1 MALPFLNRMSK
12 KRDQIVAIDLG
23 VRFTKGVWIK
33 RLGEGFE
40 IAGYTLQDAP
50 IYEKSLSSD
59 LLSEHLKA
67 VMQSLKARVKGITLA
82 LGANDAL
89 VRHTELPM
97 VPISDMRMMLKLN
110 PKAYL
115 QQDLPQHVFDCVILP
130 AKAPKADDQKRSG
143 PQKCRVLVGGA
154 KAQLLEDLQTAVRS
168 AGFVPDQFVPGI
180 LGPVNAFEMA
190 QPEIFSKEVVALA
203 DIGFKSTTISILME
217 GELALNRVV
226 PIGGDKM
233 TSGLAESMGISYAE
247 AEGIK
252 VGMPAEVMPN
262 LEPLLIPLGR
272 ELRAS
277 IDFFEHQQDKTVS
290 QVFFSGATAR
300 SEIILQTLQNELLV
314 PCKSWNPISF
324 LQLSLPPQQLAEVEQ
339 VSPQLAV
346 AVGAAMSSF

>member
-1 MALPFLNRMSK
+1 
-12 KRDQIVAIDLG
+12 
-23 VRFTKGVWIK
+23 
-33 RLGEGFE
+33 
-40 IAGYTLQDAP
+40 
-50 IYEKSLSSD
+50 
-59 LLSEHLKA
+59 
-67 VMQSLKARVKGITLA
+67 MQSLKARVKGITLA

-89 VRHTELPM
+89 VRHAELPM

>member
-89 VRHTELPM
+89 VRHAELPM

>member
-1 MALPFLNRMSK
+1 MSK

>member
-1 MALPFLNRMSK
+1 MSK

-89 VRHTELPM
+89 VRHAELPM

-168 AGFVPDQFVPGI
+168 TGFVPDQFVPGI

>member
-89 VRHTELPM
+89 VRHAELPM

-115 QQDLPQHVFDCVILP
+115 QQDLPQHVFDCVVLP

>member
-1 MALPFLNRMSK
+1 
-12 KRDQIVAIDLG
+12 
-23 VRFTKGVWIK
+23 
-33 RLGEGFE
+33 
-40 IAGYTLQDAP
+40 
-50 IYEKSLSSD
+50 
-59 LLSEHLKA
+59 
-67 VMQSLKARVKGITLA
+67 
-82 LGANDAL
+82 
-89 VRHTELPM
+89 
-97 VPISDMRMMLKLN
+97 
-110 PKAYL
+110 
-115 QQDLPQHVFDCVILP
+115 
-130 AKAPKADDQKRSG
+130 
-143 PQKCRVLVGGA
+143 
-154 KAQLLEDLQTAVRS
+154 
-168 AGFVPDQFVPGI
+168 
-180 LGPVNAFEMA
+180 
-190 QPEIFSKEVVALA
+190 
-203 DIGFKSTTISILME
+203 
-217 GELALNRVV
+217 
-226 PIGGDKM
+226 
-233 TSGLAESMGISYAE
+233 MGISYAE

>member
-1 MALPFLNRMSK
+1 
-12 KRDQIVAIDLG
+12 
-23 VRFTKGVWIK
+23 
-33 RLGEGFE
+33 
-40 IAGYTLQDAP
+40 
-50 IYEKSLSSD
+50 
-59 LLSEHLKA
+59 
-67 VMQSLKARVKGITLA
+67 
-82 LGANDAL
+82 
-89 VRHTELPM
+89 
-97 VPISDMRMMLKLN
+97 
-110 PKAYL
+110 
-115 QQDLPQHVFDCVILP
+115 
-130 AKAPKADDQKRSG
+130 
-143 PQKCRVLVGGA
+143 LVGGA

-168 AGFVPDQFVPGI
+168 TGFVPDQFVPGI